1 MMYVTTLYDILGKYK
16 DSGDGDG
23 SELDQVFLY
32 LYYIYWR
39 KKKSF
44 TQVI

>member
-23 SELDQVFLY
+23 SELDQVLY

-39 KKKSF
+39 KKKEF
-44 TQVI
+44 